1 MTNTDTQKLRQ
12 LELLW
17 WALTLFVVLLIL
29 TPIYLAVTNFPF
41 YLLNAIY
48 ITTFITVARYIF
60 LLKYT
65 FLAKSER
72 WKIICVFL
80 CIPAVFLLVQE
91 LNLFQTF
98 LDENG
103 MEAMVG
109 NILPLSRRT
118 AINKYIY
125 NEIMLFGVG
134 SIISCVLLP
143 FRLLISVW
151 RGRNNAGI

>member
-1 MTNTDTQKLRQ
+1 MTKQDTSKLRQ
-12 LELLW
+12 LESLW
-17 WALTLFVVLLIL
+17 WALTLFMVVLIL
-29 TPIYLAVTNFPF
+29 TPIYLTVDNFPF
-41 YLLNAIY
+41 YILNSIY
-48 ITTFITVARYIF
+48 IVTFITVTRYIF

-65 FLAKSER
+65 FVARREI
-72 WKIICVFL
+72 WKIIFVFL
-80 CIPAVFLLVQE
+80 MIPAIFLLVQE

-109 NILPLSRRT
+109 EILPLSRRT

-125 NEIMLFGVG
+125 NEIMLFGIG
-134 SIISCVLLP
+134 SIISCTVLP

-151 RGRNNAGI
+151 RGRNGEGI